1 MVEDFSSFA
10 DQALVED
17 VAISSAAVKITLLK
31 KGNGVQPARIY
42 QGGGTRILA
51 LSSTN
56 KDDQC
61 DLLEVDFLG
70 KGYGT
75 VRLVYIASRTL
86 GQPTFIRGFAANDDV
101 IDAQS
106 VIADNV
112 QQTMILGKGEVP
124 LTRMTFGGDHIGAES
139 GISVMSIILIG

>member
-17 VAISSAAVKITLLK
+17 VAISSAAVKITFLK
-31 KGNGVQPARIY
+31 KGNRVQSARIY
-42 QGGGTRILA
+42 QGGGTLILA

-56 KDDQC
+56 RDDQC
-61 DLLEVDFLG
+61 DLREVDFLG

-75 VRLVYIASRTL
+75 VRLVYIANRTMS
-86 GQPTFIRGFAANDDV
+86 GPTFIRGFAANDDV
-101 IDAQS
+101 INAQS

-112 QQTMILGKGEVP
+112 QQTMILRKGAVP
-124 LTRMTFGGDHIGAES
+124 LTR
-139 GISVMSIILIG
+139 